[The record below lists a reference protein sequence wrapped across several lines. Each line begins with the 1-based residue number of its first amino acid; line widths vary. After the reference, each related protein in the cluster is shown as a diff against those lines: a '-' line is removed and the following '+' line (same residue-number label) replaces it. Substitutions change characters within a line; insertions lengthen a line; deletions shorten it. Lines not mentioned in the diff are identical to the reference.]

1 LKRLHWLL
9 ALSLIVSA
17 VNSYADYEDYGVQ
30 YKCDA
35 ERSTI
40 SFAEYDEGSWFNLP
54 VMPGYKVLTTGS
66 HSLRCGTK
74 LGVIQSTVNVVSGGN
89 GMCRAGESV
98 YIREVT
104 VGSKNLLAG
113 GGSDFNF
120 VCPLMSDYFVSR
132 LDVKLDARR
141 ATVRRCISDARP
153 GPPRRLGC
161 REESTER

>member
-74 LGVIQSTVNVVSGGN
+74 LGVIQSTVNVVSGAMG
-89 GMCRAGESV
+89 CAGL
-98 YIREVT
+98 
-104 VGSKNLLAG
+104 GS
-113 GGSDFNF
+113 
-120 VCPLMSDYFVSR
+120 
-132 LDVKLDARR
+132 
-141 ATVRRCISDARP
+141 RCISEKSPWGRKIFSPVEARTSI
-153 GPPRRLGC
+153 LFVH
-161 REESTER
+161 S